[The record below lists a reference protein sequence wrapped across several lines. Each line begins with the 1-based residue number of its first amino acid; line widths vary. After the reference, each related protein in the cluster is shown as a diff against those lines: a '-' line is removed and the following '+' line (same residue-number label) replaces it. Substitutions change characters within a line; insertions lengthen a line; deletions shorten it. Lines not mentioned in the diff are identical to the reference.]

1 MLFFEIH
8 VLIQDFERLVLKS
21 FCICTM
27 LLKITI
33 HYKNQTLEISHI
45 SGIN

>member
-8 VLIQDFERLVLKS
+8 VLIQDFERLVLNS
-21 FCICTM
+21 FFICKM

-33 HYKNQTLEISHI
+33 HYKNQTLKIRHI
-45 SGIN
+45 SSIN